1 MKIEDFV
8 CTRLSDEP
16 ENTKKFIGQIFEL
29 DAVQHALKFGSWVS
43 GGSIAYALNSGDQ
56 DLRFYGESLQGD
68 IDIFFNS
75 SQSALAAAGSFEDYA
90 KSIPNRPASL
100 RYNSMVSPSKFAV
113 NICPRR
119 NYWDERAQRGIEKYV
134 ANVQY
139 ITHQK
144 FCSPTPIHNI
154 ASFDLVASM
163 AATDGEW
170 VWHHKDIKSLQS
182 KRTLRVARSDTPFL
196 ASRVI
201 KYLTANRGYDSL
213 EEGSNEKV
221 HEWFYRAVT
230 DSFPGYEKKSIDS
243 YHVMKK
249 LWNQGLMEPGML
261 PLLIGKITDWE
272 RDRETYGGRSFKVD
286 WATKKIAEFGG

>member
-1 MKIEDFV
+1 MKVEDFV

-16 ENTKKFIGQIFEL
+16 ENTRNFIGQILEL
-29 DAVQHALKFGSWVS
+29 DAVRHALKFGGWVS
-43 GGSIAYALNSGDQ
+43 GGSIAYALHSGERG
-56 DLRFYGESLQGD
+56 LRFYGESLRGD
-68 IDIFFNS
+68 VDIFFNNH
-75 SQSALAAAGSFEDYA
+75 QVALTAAGSFEDYA
-90 KSIPNRPASL
+90 KSVPNRPANL

-119 NYWDERAQRGIEKYV
+119 NYWDEKAYRETEKYV

-139 ITHQK
+139 ITHQN

-154 ASFDLVASM
+154 ASFDLIASM
-163 AATDGEW
+163 AATDGCW
-170 VWHHKDIKSLQS
+170 LWRHKDLQSLQS
-182 KRTLRVARSDTPFL
+182 QRTLRVARSDTPFL
-196 ASRVI
+196 ATRVI
-201 KYLTANRGYDSL
+201 KYLTSDRGYESL

-230 DSFPGYEKKSIDS
+230 DSFPGFEKKSVDS
-243 YHVMKK
+243 YHVMRK
-249 LWNQGLMEPGML
+249 LWDRGMMDPGML

-272 RDRETYGGRSFKVD
+272 RSRETYGGRSFKVD